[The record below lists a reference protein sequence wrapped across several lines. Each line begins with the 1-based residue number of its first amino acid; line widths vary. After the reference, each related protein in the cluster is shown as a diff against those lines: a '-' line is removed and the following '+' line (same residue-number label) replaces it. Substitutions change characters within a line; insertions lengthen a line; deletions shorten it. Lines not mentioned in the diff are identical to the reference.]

1 MISGMGILDRLG
13 LRRGARIATAARQ
26 LGITTPYS
34 PHTDLHPIIVS
45 DLLTDE
51 QKRLLPLSRDTAL
64 TVPAVSKARNLL
76 IASVSP
82 LPLRAII
89 GGTDTLATDQPKFL
103 TRSDTGVDPL
113 DRMAWTL
120 DDLLFYGCSLWYTV
134 RGDWAG
140 GRAPI
145 LDAQRV
151 PIDDWHVNPDG
162 EVVIY
167 DEIAGPG
174 EYLIFNPIFEGLL
187 QVAKRT
193 ILGAIGTEE
202 SWTSRARNP
211 IPAIDLH
218 QLDDKMTDEEVQ
230 EYVDQWAKARTNP
243 NGAIGS
249 TPSSIE
255 IRTYGELQVNLFLE
269 GRNAVRTDI
278 GSYTN
283 IRASMLDGT
292 TGVES
297 LTYTTKDG
305 ERNLFYEI
313 DLPFWTAPIE
323 SRLSLDDVVP
333 RGTYVRFDR
342 AAFTQPPTPTGPPT
356 ED

>member
-1 MISGMGILDRLG
+1 MGILERLG
-13 LRRGARIATAARQ
+13 LRRGEQLTAAARRT
-26 LGITTPYS
+26 GVSSPYS
-34 PHTDLHPIIVS
+34 TGSTLPPIFAS
-45 DLLTDE
+45 DFLTDE
-51 QKRLLPLSRDTAL
+51 QKRLLPLSRDVAI

-76 IASVSP
+76 ISSVAP
-82 LPLRAII
+82 LPLRAIT
-89 GGTDTLATDQPKFL
+89 GGTDQLATDQPAFL
-103 TRSDTGVDPL
+103 HRSDTGVDPL

-120 DDLLFYGCSLWYTV
+120 DDILFYGCSLWATV
-134 RGDWAG
+134 RGHRTDD
-140 GRAPI
+140 GRRPI
-145 LDAQRV
+145 LDAMRV
-151 PIDDWHVNPDG
+151 PMGDWAATDDG
-162 EVVIY
+162 EVTIY
-167 DEIAGPG
+167 EQPVTDD
-174 EYLIFNPIFEGLL
+174 EYLIFNPPFEGLL
-187 QVAKRT
+187 NIGKRT

-202 SWTSRARNP
+202 AWTSRARNP

-218 QLDDKMTDEEVQ
+218 QVDDQMTDEEVKA
-230 EYVDQWAKARTNP
+230 YVDAWAKARTNP

-249 TPSSIE
+249 TPAGIE
-255 IRTYGELQVNLFLE
+255 IRTYGEIKTDLYLE

-278 GSYTN
+278 GSFTN

-333 RGTYVRFDR
+333 RGQRIRFDR
-342 AAFTQPPTPTGPPT
+342 AAFTAPPTPTGTPT

>member
-1 MISGMGILDRLG
+1 MGILDRLG
-13 LRRGARIATAARQ
+13 LRRGARITAAARQ
-26 LGITTPYS
+26 LGISTPYS
-34 PHTDLHPIIVS
+34 PHGELHPIVVS

-51 QKRLLPLSRDTAL
+51 QKRLLPLNREIAL
-64 TVPAVSKARNLL
+64 TAPAVSKVRNLL
-76 IASVSP
+76 VSSVAH
-82 LPLRAII
+82 LPLRAIA
-89 GGTDTLATDQPKFL
+89 GGTTTLVADQPSFL
-103 TRSDTGVDPL
+103 TRSDTGVDPHE
-113 DRMAWTL
+113 RMAWTL

-134 RGDWAG
+134 RGTRTS
-140 GRAPI
+140 GRRPI

-151 PIDDWHVNPDG
+151 PMQDWHVTPEG

-167 DEIAGPG
+167 DEVAQPD

-187 QVAKRT
+187 HVGKRT
-193 ILGAIGTEE
+193 VLGSIATEE
-202 SWTSRARNP
+202 AWTSRIRNP

-218 QLDDKMTDEEVQ
+218 QVDDSMTDEEVK

-249 TPSSIE
+249 TPPSIE
-255 IRTYGELQVNLFLE
+255 IRTYGEIHVEMFLE
-269 GRNAVRTDI
+269 NRNAVRADI
-278 GSYTN
+278 GSFTN

-323 SRLSLDDVVP
+323 ARLSLDDVVP
-333 RGTYVRFDR
+333 AGTYVRFDR
-342 AAFTQPPTPTGPPT
+342 AAFTQPPTPTGTPT

>member
-1 MISGMGILDRLG
+1 MGILERLG
-13 LRRGARIATAARQ
+13 LRRGDKLAAAARN
-26 LGITTPYS
+26 LGVTSPYS
-34 PHTDLHPIIVS
+34 SARSELHPIFKS
-45 DLLTDE
+45 DFLTDE
-51 QKRLLPLSRDTAL
+51 QKKLLPLGRDLAI

-76 IASVSP
+76 ISSLAP
-82 LPLRAII
+82 LPLVALES
-89 GGTDTLATDQPKFL
+89 GTDARVATQPQFL
-103 TRSDTGVDPL
+103 HRSDTGVDPH

-120 DDLLFYGCSLWYTV
+120 DDLVFYGCSLWLV
-134 RGDWAG
+134 ARGERTSGARG
-140 GRAPI
+140 PI
-145 LDAQRV
+145 LDAVRV
-151 PIDDWHVNPDG
+151 PIQDWNVNPEG
-162 EVVIY
+162 EVTIY
-167 DEIAGPG
+167 DEPATPD
-174 EYLIFNPIFEGLL
+174 EYLIFNPPFEGLL
-187 QVAKRT
+187 NIGKRT

-202 SWTSRARNP
+202 AWTSRARNP

-218 QLDDKMTDEEVQ
+218 QVADDLTDEEVQ
-230 EYVDQWAKARTNP
+230 EYVDAWAIARTNP

-249 TPSSIE
+249 TPPSIE
-255 IRTYGELQVNLFLE
+255 IKTYGEIKTDLYLE

-278 GSYTN
+278 GSFTN

-305 ERNLFYEI
+305 ERNLFFEI

-333 RGTYVRFDR
+333 RGQRVRFDR
-342 AAFTQPPTPTGPPT
+342 ASFTAPPTPTGTPT